1 MLLTDE
7 KINELKSLISS
18 FDLKE
23 VKQWRTFKVVASTE
37 DSDRSWE
44 IIKASGWDYT
54 NFMKNPVIIANHVYK
69 IENIVGKATSIY
81 VKDNQLIIEWVFSE
95 SNPLWKLLADLY
107 EEWMVKTVSVWF
119 IPKSRDESNKRI
131 ITSAELLELSFVA
144 VPCNPNALSLDQKQ
158 LLQSFWLIK
167 KDTSNQQ
174 IPPVTDSSETVSMK
188 CPKDSINN
196 NSSIFN
202 NKNEE
207 VWSSSSLENCCDG
220 GVNDSTDNSSIEENS
235 QNSTKEILS
244 TLNDI
249 KALLETLVDGN
260 TKKLSEAN
268 LVAKETLQNVARTV
282 NQGLASFKKSL

>member
-7 KINELKSLISS
+7 KINELKNLINNL
-18 FDLKE
+18 DLKE

-37 DSDRSWE
+37 DSDRSGE

-95 SNPLWKLLADLY
+95 SNPLGKLLADLY

-131 ITSAELLELSFVA
+131 ITNAELLELSFVA
-144 VPCNPNALSLDQKQ
+144 VPCNPNALSLDQKS
-158 LLQSFWLIK
+158 LLEEFWLLK
-167 KDTSNQQ
+167 EK
-174 IPPVTDSSETVSMK
+174 ETLASL
-188 CPKDSINN
+188 SHE
-196 NSSIFN
+196 
-202 NKNEE
+202 KNFDDE
-207 VWSSSSLENCCDG
+207 D
-220 GVNDSTDNSSIEENS
+220 VNDSTTDDTIRKNSE
-235 QNSTKEILS
+235 KEILS

-249 KALLETLVDGN
+249 KALLEVLVDGN

-268 LVAKETLQNVARTV
+268 ILAKETLQNVARTV
-282 NQGLASFKKSL
+282 NQWLSAFKKSL

>member
-7 KINELKSLISS
+7 KINELKALISS

-95 SNPLWKLLADLY
+95 SNPLGKLLADLY

-131 ITSAELLELSFVA
+131 ITNAELLELSFVA
-144 VPCNPNALSLDQKQ
+144 VPCNPNALSLDQKS
-158 LLQSFWLIK
+158 LLKEFWLLK
-167 KDTSNQQ
+167 EK
-174 IPPVTDSSETVSMK
+174 ETLASL
-188 CPKDSINN
+188 SHE
-196 NSSIFN
+196 
-202 NKNEE
+202 KNFDDE
-207 VWSSSSLENCCDG
+207 
-220 GVNDSTDNSSIEENS
+220 GVNDSTTDDTIRKNSE
-235 QNSTKEILS
+235 KEILS

-249 KALLETLVDGN
+249 KALLEVLVDGN

-268 LVAKETLQNVARTV
+268 ILAKETLQNVARTV
-282 NQGLASFKKSL
+282 NQWLSAFKKSL

>member
-7 KINELKSLISS
+7 KINELKNLINNL
-18 FDLKE
+18 DLKE

-95 SNPLWKLLADLY
+95 SNPLGKLLADLY

-158 LLQSFWLIK
+158 LLQSFWLI
-167 KDTSNQQ
+167 
-174 IPPVTDSSETVSMK
+174 
-188 CPKDSINN
+188 
-196 NSSIFN
+196 
-202 NKNEE
+202 KNEE

>member
-1 MLLTDE
+1 MLLTED
-7 KINELKSLISS
+7 KINELKNLISS

-23 VKQWRTFKVVASTE
+23 VKQWRRFRVVASTQ
-37 DSDRSWE
+37 DLDRSWE
-44 IIKASGWDYT
+44 IIKADWWDYK

-81 VKDNQLIIEWVFSE
+81 VMDNQLIIEWVFSE
-95 SNPLWKLLADLY
+95 SNPLGKLLADLY
-107 EEWMVKTVSVWF
+107 DEGMVKTVSVWF

-158 LLQSFWLIK
+158 LLEENWMLEKSPSFSGTK
-167 KDTSNQQ
+167 KSENSSDLSDDNIDNSWENSTSN
-174 IPPVTDSSETVSMK
+174 
-188 CPKDSINN
+188 
-196 NSSIFN
+196 
-202 NKNEE
+202 
-207 VWSSSSLENCCDG
+207 
-220 GVNDSTDNSSIEENS
+220 
-235 QNSTKEILS
+235 KEILN

-249 KALLETLVDGN
+249 KALLEILVDGN

-268 LVAKETLQNVARTV
+268 ILAKETLQSVARTV

>member
-7 KINELKSLISS
+7 KINELKNLINNL
-18 FDLKE
+18 DLKE

-95 SNPLWKLLADLY
+95 SNPLGKLLADLY

-131 ITSAELLELSFVA
+131 ITNAELLELSFVA
-144 VPCNPNALSLDQKQ
+144 VPCNPNALSLDQKS
-158 LLQSFWLIK
+158 LLEEFWLLK
-167 KDTSNQQ
+167 EK
-174 IPPVTDSSETVSMK
+174 ETLASL
-188 CPKDSINN
+188 SHE
-196 NSSIFN
+196 
-202 NKNEE
+202 KNFDDE
-207 VWSSSSLENCCDG
+207 
-220 GVNDSTDNSSIEENS
+220 GVNDSTTDDTIRKNSE
-235 QNSTKEILS
+235 KEILS

-249 KALLETLVDGN
+249 KALLEVLVDGN

-268 LVAKETLQNVARTV
+268 ILAKETLQNVARTV
-282 NQGLASFKKSL
+282 NQWLSAFKKSL

>member
-7 KINELKSLISS
+7 KINELKNLINNL
-18 FDLKE
+18 DLKE

-95 SNPLWKLLADLY
+95 SNPLGKLLADLY
-107 EEWMVKTVSVWF
+107 EEGMVKTVSVWF

-131 ITSAELLELSFVA
+131 ITNAELLELSFVA
-144 VPCNPNALSLDQKQ
+144 VPCNPNALSLDQKS
-158 LLQSFWLIK
+158 LLEEFWLLK
-167 KDTSNQQ
+167 EK
-174 IPPVTDSSETVSMK
+174 ETLASL
-188 CPKDSINN
+188 SHE
-196 NSSIFN
+196 
-202 NKNEE
+202 KNF
-207 VWSSSSLENCCDG
+207 DDR
-220 GVNDSTDNSSIEENS
+220 GVNDSTTDNTIRKISE
-235 QNSTKEILS
+235 KEILS

-249 KALLETLVDGN
+249 KALLEVLVDGN

-268 LVAKETLQNVARTV
+268 ILAKETLQNVARTV
-282 NQGLASFKKSL
+282 NQWLSAFKKSL

>member
-7 KINELKSLISS
+7 KINELKNLINNL
-18 FDLKE
+18 DLKE

-95 SNPLWKLLADLY
+95 SNPLGKLLADLY

-131 ITSAELLELSFVA
+131 ITNAELLELSFVA
-144 VPCNPNALSLDQKQ
+144 VPCNPNALSLDQKS
-158 LLQSFWLIK
+158 LLEQFWLI
-167 KDTSNQQ
+167 
-174 IPPVTDSSETVSMK
+174 
-188 CPKDSINN
+188 
-196 NSSIFN
+196 
-202 NKNEE
+202 KNEE

-268 LVAKETLQNVARTV
+268 ILAKETLQNVARTV
-282 NQGLASFKKSL
+282 NQWLSAFKKSL